1 MTSELIGR
9 KFRASDQC
17 GGLVRS
23 EVGLVEPGPGSGKSL
38 PCSSQ
43 SLRIATSVSIQLLTH
58 LRVQTASDVFT
69 PSVQPSISSKIP
81 KREILMLSWT
91 GGKERLR
98 MGVALERSGRGGRGW
113 LQEALVKCQEEGA
126 RGGSGERNSAPPSAG
141 GGGATKGKRTEE
153 REESV
158 TMAAANELA
167 NFSSESNIST
177 EWNNFAQIETFANPD
192 NSTIR
197 ASLASTNWSATSS
210 PASNVSNNTEE
221 PFVILN
227 GKVSH
232 AK

>member
-1 MTSELIGR
+1 MAEEDEDGCRRLLSSVRRRELEEDLAR
-9 KFRASDQC
+9 ET
-17 GGLVRS
+17 V
-23 EVGLVEPGPGSGKSL
+23 
-38 PCSSQ
+38 
-43 SLRIATSVSIQLLTH
+43 LLH
-58 LRVQTASDVFT
+58 LQGEEE
-69 PSVQPSISSKIP
+69 QQ
-81 KREILMLSWT
+81 
-91 GGKERLR
+91 KER
-98 MGVALERSGRGGRGW
+98 G
-113 LQEALVKCQEEGA
+113 
-126 RGGSGERNSAPPSAG
+126 
-141 GGGATKGKRTEE
+141 EE

-177 EWNNFAQIETFANPD
+177 EWNNFAQIKTFANPD

>member
-1 MTSELIGR
+1 MAEEDEDGCRRLLSSVRRRELEEDLAR
-9 KFRASDQC
+9 ET
-17 GGLVRS
+17 V
-23 EVGLVEPGPGSGKSL
+23 
-38 PCSSQ
+38 
-43 SLRIATSVSIQLLTH
+43 LLH
-58 LRVQTASDVFT
+58 LQGEEE
-69 PSVQPSISSKIP
+69 QQ
-81 KREILMLSWT
+81 
-91 GGKERLR
+91 KER
-98 MGVALERSGRGGRGW
+98 G
-113 LQEALVKCQEEGA
+113 
-126 RGGSGERNSAPPSAG
+126 
-141 GGGATKGKRTEE
+141 EE

-158 TMAAANELA
+158 TMAAANKLA

>member
-1 MTSELIGR
+1 MAEEDEDGCRRLLSSVRRRELEEDLAR
-9 KFRASDQC
+9 ET
-17 GGLVRS
+17 V
-23 EVGLVEPGPGSGKSL
+23 
-38 PCSSQ
+38 
-43 SLRIATSVSIQLLTH
+43 LLH
-58 LRVQTASDVFT
+58 LQGEEE
-69 PSVQPSISSKIP
+69 QQ
-81 KREILMLSWT
+81 
-91 GGKERLR
+91 KER
-98 MGVALERSGRGGRGW
+98 G
-113 LQEALVKCQEEGA
+113 
-126 RGGSGERNSAPPSAG
+126 
-141 GGGATKGKRTEE
+141 EE